1 MNIILS
7 LDCLFIAYNT
17 FCHIY
22 KLNIKIKFYDEP
34 WVDRY
39 IYYLLLWF
47 IKILLQMI
55 LWHTSIYLTYVLF
68 LTTIPFCLQHILLKL
83 LPLISCIKHIC
94 KKIFKFCINELV
106 KKILTTICLTALDLE
121 PCFSKKEISFFLKK
135 NHKSWVFKFIKSCIL
150 LTIIKTLADGNT
162 MSLNLIKQFYNIKA
176 EHQYIDVYPN
186 INNDID
192 KLKKIII
199 KRQWHYF
206 FNPYVIELLL
216 RLYRQKQDDTT
227 VLIITLFL
235 KKIELAT
242 AKVFT
247 ILSII
252 KIFSFYNISTNVLI
266 CLSGLLSL
274 LLVPMNKWDVIR
286 LIIKFI
292 GINMGIINQ
301 SILLSILI
309 CEYSYLFLP
318 LMFWVYNKLSIL
330 VYKNYYLLIHYNH
343 HNIYIGLH
351 ILCLWLLQQHINIF
365 FVILIIFNAKHIHLT
380 CWFILLGYLSQYNL
394 LHLLFLGIIYYLS
407 LNLSLVNYAPKPKIK
422 LLLLDNYKPP
432 TVVNQPLIVHDKP
445 VVMPQNKRILVINK
459 HINIIKSMHNPKY
472 NKVPK

>member
-1 MNIILS
+1 
-7 LDCLFIAYNT
+7 
-17 FCHIY
+17 
-22 KLNIKIKFYDEP
+22 
-34 WVDRY
+34 
-39 IYYLLLWF
+39 
-47 IKILLQMI
+47 
-55 LWHTSIYLTYVLF
+55 
-68 LTTIPFCLQHILLKL
+68 
-83 LPLISCIKHIC
+83 
-94 KKIFKFCINELV
+94 
-106 KKILTTICLTALDLE
+106 
-121 PCFSKKEISFFLKK
+121 
-135 NHKSWVFKFIKSCIL
+135 
-150 LTIIKTLADGNT
+150 

-216 RLYRQKQDDTT
+216 RLYRQKQDDTA

-252 KIFSFYNISTNVLI
+252 KIFSFYNVSTNVLI

-318 LMFWVYNKLSIL
+318 LMFWVYNK
-330 VYKNYYLLIHYNH
+330 
-343 HNIYIGLH
+343 
-351 ILCLWLLQQHINIF
+351 
-365 FVILIIFNAKHIHLT
+365 
-380 CWFILLGYLSQYNL
+380 
-394 LHLLFLGIIYYLS
+394 
-407 LNLSLVNYAPKPKIK
+407 
-422 LLLLDNYKPP
+422 
-432 TVVNQPLIVHDKP
+432 
-445 VVMPQNKRILVINK
+445 
-459 HINIIKSMHNPKY
+459 
-472 NKVPK
+472 